1 MLPTLTEKELN
12 RLEDMLIV
20 YGNDYSV
27 INLAELNGFF
37 TALASSPNTVQPME
51 WLPAVAGGH
60 VPKFKKPADE
70 EAYTALMLRYA
81 SQVAED
87 LEDNVDGFQPL
98 FEQGEGDQGTEVV
111 MEEWCFGYMRGV
123 ALTDWSALPQ
133 ELQPALDAI
142 ALHGSEENLEKI
154 DALSPDEMEASID
167 AIRPAALALHDHWI
181 SQPEAIPMVQKPIV
195 ADKLPGRNDP
205 CPCGSGKK
213 FKQCCLH

>member
-1 MLPTLTEKELN
+1 MMRMKRAGALQEVFMLGCTHTRLPGPYCMFLPLTEKELH

-37 TALASSPNTVQPME
+37 TALASSPTTVQPME

-81 SQVAED
+81 GQVAED
-87 LEDNVDGFQPL
+87 LEDDVDGFQPL

-111 MEEWCFGYMRGV
+111 MEEWCFGYMRGTQV
-123 ALTDWSALPQ
+123 AGWADLPSEQDAL
-133 ELQPALDAI
+133 LKAI
-142 ALHGSEENLEKI
+142 SLHGLEDNVELLDQMSEQDIQQCVPQVI
-154 DALSPDEMEASID
+154 DAVRQLYRFHS
-167 AIRPAALALHDHWI
+167 
-181 SQPEAIPMVQKPIV
+181 
-195 ADKLPGRNDP
+195 
-205 CPCGSGKK
+205 
-213 FKQCCLH
+213 KQR

>member
-1 MLPTLTEKELN
+1 MFLPLTEKELN

-27 INLAELNGFF
+27 INLAELNGCF

-111 MEEWCFGYMRGV
+111 MEEWCFGYMRGTQV
-123 ALTDWSALPQ
+123 AGWAALPPEQ
-133 ELQPALDAI
+133 DALLKTI
-142 ALHGSEENLEKI
+142 SLHGLEDNVELLDQMSEQDIQQCVPHVI
-154 DALSPDEMEASID
+154 DAVRQLY
-167 AIRPAALALHDHWI
+167 RFH
-181 SQPEAIPMVQKPIV
+181 SQQ
-195 ADKLPGRNDP
+195 R
-205 CPCGSGKK
+205 
-213 FKQCCLH
+213 